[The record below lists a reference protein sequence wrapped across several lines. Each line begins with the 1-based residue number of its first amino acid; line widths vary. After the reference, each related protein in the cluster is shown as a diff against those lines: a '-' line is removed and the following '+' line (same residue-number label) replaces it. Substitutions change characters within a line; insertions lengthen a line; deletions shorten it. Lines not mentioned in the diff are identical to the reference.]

1 MNKNYTINKMLNDI
15 SHNPIVTI
23 NSSFKLKTGFKLEQ
37 IKIAY
42 QTYGSLNKNKSNA
55 ILLCHALTG
64 DQYASGI
71 HPINKKPGWWN
82 ELIGPNKVFD
92 TNRYFMICTNVL
104 GGCMG
109 TTGPLDLN
117 PETGNPYGISF
128 PEISISDM
136 VDVQKILVDKLG
148 IEQLFCVIGGSMGG
162 MQVLDWAARYPNKVF
177 SAAPIAT
184 SYRHTAQNIAFH
196 EVGRQAIRND
206 PDWNK
211 GEYIIHNTRP
221 LLGLGAARMVA
232 HITYMSEGAFAAKF
246 GRERR
251 DSALSNMFKSS
262 FEVES
267 YLQHQGSSFVD
278 RFDANSYL
286 YITRA
291 MDTFDLSESYI
302 NGLTEAFHNTPCR
315 WLVVSFTSDW
325 LFPTSESK
333 KIIRALN
340 ANAAD
345 VSFVEISSES
355 GHDSF
360 LLNVPRFHSVLKGFL
375 DGAARHKNFG

>member
-1 MNKNYTINKMLNDI
+1 MNKSHKINKKLNNI
-15 SHNPIVTI
+15 THNPIITI
-23 NSSFKLKTGFKLEQ
+23 ETPFELKTGFKLNQ

-64 DQYASGI
+64 DQYVSGV
-71 HPINKKPGWWN
+71 HPISKKPGWWN
-82 ELIGPNKVFD
+82 DLIGPNKVFD
-92 TNRYFMICTNVL
+92 TNRYFLICANVL

-109 TTGPLDLN
+109 TTGPLENN
-117 PETGNPYGISF
+117 PETGNPYGVSF
-128 PEISISDM
+128 PEISITDM
-136 VDVQKILVDKLG
+136 VDAQKLLVDYLG

-162 MQVLDWAARYPNKVF
+162 MQVLDWAARYPSKVF

-206 PDWNK
+206 PEWHQ
-211 GEYIIHNTRP
+211 GEYISHNTNP
-221 LLGLGAARMVA
+221 ILGLGAARMVA
-232 HITYMSEGAFAAKF
+232 HITYMSEGAFSAKF

-267 YLQHQGSSFVD
+267 YLQHQGSNFVD

-291 MDTFDLSESYI
+291 MDTFDLSESYKY
-302 NGLTEAFHNTPCR
+302 GLVEAFKNTPCR

-333 KIIRALN
+333 DIVKALN

-360 LLNVPRFHSVLKGFL
+360 LLNVPRFHSILKGFL
-375 DGAARHKNFG
+375 DGAARHKKFG